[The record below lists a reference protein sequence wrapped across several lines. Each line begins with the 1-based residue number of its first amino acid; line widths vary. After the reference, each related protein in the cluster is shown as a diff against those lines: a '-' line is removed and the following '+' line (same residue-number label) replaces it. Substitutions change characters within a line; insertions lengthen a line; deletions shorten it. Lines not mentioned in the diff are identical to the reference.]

1 MNYGSW
7 KLWYTNGNTST
18 TYTTYPFAGDCDNPY
33 NPTLTLNWDTPHEV
47 YYTYQQA
54 TYTDNNLFNRFYSRM
69 INQLTDKDSKIER
82 RYYNLT
88 AYDIKNFDF
97 RNVIFDDGYYIVN
110 AIKDYNFM
118 KPQST
123 MVELLKLTDYAVFVP
138 DNDIDFKDGDGDGR
152 GLAQMQ
158 NLSSANGSNINFG
171 YNSNIVGGDNN
182 FIASGTNSV
191 TLTNSNNVVIES
203 SVSNFTGVNLTASS
217 TITSGGINLSDAI
230 TIDNSSGNYLAK
242 VNASQIVNKS
252 GELTVDIT
260 IDGTYS
266 FYYVNATSGNI
277 TITIDPSLFN
287 NYEFTF
293 FRVDSSVNTI
303 TLAGVASETLNG
315 AALPQLI
322 LASQYDV
329 IKIKSDNINLFII

>member
-1 MNYGSW
+1 
-7 KLWYTNGNTST
+7 
-18 TYTTYPFAGDCDNPY
+18 
-33 NPTLTLNWDTPHEV
+33 
-47 YYTYQQA
+47 
-54 TYTDNNLFNRFYSRM
+54 M
-69 INQLTDKDSKIER
+69 INQLTDKNSKIER
-82 RYYNLT
+82 RYYNLS

-97 RNVIFDDGYYIVN
+97 RNVVWDDGYYIVN

-123 MVELLKLTDYAVFVP
+123 MVELLKLTDYAVFFP

-182 FIASGTNSV
+182 FVASGANSV
-191 TLTNSNNVVIES
+191 TLTNSNNVVVES
-203 SVSNFTGVNLTASS
+203 SVSNFTGVNLTANS

-252 GELTVDIT
+252 VIITSNYT
-260 IDGTYS
+260 IDGSCS
-266 FYYVNATSGNI
+266 FFWVNATDGNI
-277 TITIDPSLFN
+277 NITIDPTLFSD
-287 NYEFTF
+287 YEFTF
-293 FRVDSSVNTI
+293 FRTDSSANLVK
-303 TLAGVASETLNG
+303 LYGVASETLNG
-315 AALPQLI
+315 ASLPQTI
-322 LASQYDV
+322 IASQYDV
-329 IKIKSDNINLFII
+329 LKIKSNTTNIFII